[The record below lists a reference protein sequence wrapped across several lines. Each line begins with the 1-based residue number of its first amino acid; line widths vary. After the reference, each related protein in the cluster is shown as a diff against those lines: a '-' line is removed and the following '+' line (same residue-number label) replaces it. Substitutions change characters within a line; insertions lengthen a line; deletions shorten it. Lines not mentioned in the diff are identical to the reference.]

1 MGDYDTGSTGVG
13 KLHISFA
20 KREDLV
26 TLSNVEMPQLGHKY
40 QPVHREKSKSR
51 KYADFKYQM
60 DKQLKGRKRVNSN
73 DFNKC
78 LTTASRA
85 LGTKVITLKS
95 PFYKGHYL
103 KDSGITIVSFYD
115 ERHRKYLKDYAVF
128 KSERDK
134 YPNAYGKE
142 RANLRKRVSDKTGVS
157 EKTLSGLMYEYKW
170 QAEYDNK

>member
-40 QPVHREKSKSR
+40 QPVHRKKSESR

-60 DKQLKGRKRVNSN
+60 DKQLKGRKRINSN
-73 DFNKC
+73 EFNDY
-78 LTTASRA
+78 LAVASKS

-95 PFYKGHYL
+95 PFYKGHYVRERHL
-103 KDSGITIVSFYD
+103 TIVTYFD
-115 ERHRKYLKDYAVF
+115 ENHRKYLENYKKF
-128 KSERDK
+128 KAERDK
-134 YPNAYGKE
+134 HPNAHGKE
-142 RANLRKRVSDKTGVS
+142 LADLRKRVSKQIGID
-157 EKTLSGLMYEYKW
+157 ERTLGGLKYEYQW
-170 QAEYDNK
+170 QAEHDNK